1 MSTAR
6 YLALI
11 DLLRAQEFPA
21 QRRRS
26 ATGFSGPGYHTAQL
40 SAADE
45 LEDADAA
52 QRLEMREQ
60 CVAEYEA
67 LLAVLGGKWGEPQV
81 FSLWSVLE
89 RSILGDEIPAPWD
102 ELSAGFDLV
111 HIWRADGRWV
121 AVGLAGEN
129 EAPSYEL
136 LAVVTEVDPP

>member
-11 DLLRAQEFPA
+11 DLLRAQGLPA

-26 ATGFSGPGYHTAQL
+26 DTGFSGPGYHTAQL

-45 LEDADAA
+45 LGDEDAA

-60 CVAEYEA
+60 CVAEHEA
-67 LLAVLGGKWGEPQV
+67 LLAVLGDQWGEPQV

-89 RSILGDEIPAPWD
+89 RSISGEEIPAPWE
-102 ELSAGFDLV
+102 ELSAGFDSL

-121 AVGLAGEN
+121 AVGLALEN
-129 EAPSYEL
+129 EGASYEL
-136 LAVVTEVDPP
+136 LAVITEVDPP